1 MLLLRRTL
9 ARPPVSR
16 PFTTRASKHTPSST
30 FLRALATM
38 ATDPTRYKLNH
49 SMIRVKDPMRSVEFY
64 EFLGMKLLRKLPN
77 PDARFDLYFLAYDSP
92 KAVSHAN
99 HWTDREGIVELTH
112 NYGTE
117 DDPNYKVANGNQEPH
132 RGFGHLCISVDN
144 LQAACQRLGDAG
156 YKFQKKLT
164 DGRMRHIAF
173 VLDPDGY
180 WVEVIGQKQL
190 EQTEKEKETD
200 LGTYRMNHTMI
211 RVKDAEKSVAF
222 YKDIMG
228 MQLKR
233 TSENEKNGFNL
244 YFLGYGAPANESAP
258 EGVSATAHDEGLL
271 ELTWNYGTEKDAN
284 FKYHNGNDEPQGFGH
299 ICVSVDDLDAAC
311 ARFEE
316 KGVNW
321 KKRLTEGRMKNIAF
335 VLDPDGYWIE
345 VVQNEKLK
353 QRSNCGVI
361 RGVCGGGVA
370 SFTAFSKRPYTKRI
384 AFRPSSCLLPDAC
397 LVDVFNCKPPYH
409 VLTRRLFPNINSDTS
424 KPVLFFTSSFAFS
437 MAIEAHNTRPKILIP
452 EKVSP
457 DGLALLKESF
467 DVDEKKGLSAEQLKE
482 IIGQYEALIVR
493 SETKVTAELLG
504 AAKKL
509 KVVARAGVGVDN
521 VDVKTATSLGI
532 IVVNSPSG
540 NINAAAEHTIALLM
554 SVARN
559 VADASQSIKAGKW
572 ERSRLTGIEAKGKT
586 LAIVGLGKVGLT
598 VARIANGFGMRLIAY
613 DPYANESLAA
623 AASVIL
629 LPNLADLLTQADFL
643 TLHTP
648 LIASTKGMISRAELA
663 TMKPTARIL
672 NVARGGMIDEDALV
686 EALDAG
692 TIAGAGIDVF
702 TSEPPQPDS
711 SASRLIAHTKV
722 VATPHLGAST
732 KEAQENVSIDVC
744 EQVVSIL
751 SGELPRSAV
760 NAPII
765 LPEEYRTLQP
775 FVTLLEKMGSLYT
788 QHYSG
793 KVNAASFRT
802 TFDITYEGALA
813 ELNTTKPLF
822 AALVKGLLSP
832 ISETLNINIVN
843 AELVAKERGI
853 LINEQRSRE
862 NVDAKPYSSFITLR
876 ARASRSSSQQAR
888 QGRSASP
895 LSTRVP
901 QAQPPATGQA
911 QLHPQIAG
919 KESSEQVI
927 QGFISGNKPFIS
939 RLDRFSGEFVP
950 QGTLLICRNFDS
962 VGKIGYVGN
971 LLGKAGVNIK
981 FMNVAP
987 LHDADE
993 GEGEGSGSKEALM
1006 ILGVEGEVT
1015 EAVRKGLIS
1024 EEGALE
1030 ASLVVL

>member
-1 MLLLRRTL
+1 
-9 ARPPVSR
+9 
-16 PFTTRASKHTPSST
+16 
-30 FLRALATM
+30 
-38 ATDPTRYKLNH
+38 
-49 SMIRVKDPMRSVEFY
+49 
-64 EFLGMKLLRKLPN
+64 
-77 PDARFDLYFLAYDSP
+77 
-92 KAVSHAN
+92 
-99 HWTDREGIVELTH
+99 
-112 NYGTE
+112 
-117 DDPNYKVANGNQEPH
+117 
-132 RGFGHLCISVDN
+132 
-144 LQAACQRLGDAG
+144 
-156 YKFQKKLT
+156 
-164 DGRMRHIAF
+164 
-173 VLDPDGY
+173 
-180 WVEVIGQKQL
+180 
-190 EQTEKEKETD
+190 
-200 LGTYRMNHTMI
+200 
-211 RVKDAEKSVAF
+211 
-222 YKDIMG
+222 
-228 MQLKR
+228 
-233 TSENEKNGFNL
+233 
-244 YFLGYGAPANESAP
+244 
-258 EGVSATAHDEGLL
+258 
-271 ELTWNYGTEKDAN
+271 
-284 FKYHNGNDEPQGFGH
+284 
-299 ICVSVDDLDAAC
+299 
-311 ARFEE
+311 
-316 KGVNW
+316 
-321 KKRLTEGRMKNIAF
+321 
-335 VLDPDGYWIE
+335 
-345 VVQNEKLK
+345 
-353 QRSNCGVI
+353 
-361 RGVCGGGVA
+361 
-370 SFTAFSKRPYTKRI
+370 
-384 AFRPSSCLLPDAC
+384 
-397 LVDVFNCKPPYH
+397 
-409 VLTRRLFPNINSDTS
+409 
-424 KPVLFFTSSFAFS
+424 
-437 MAIEAHNTRPKILIP
+437 MAIETYNTRPKILIP

-467 DVDEKKGLSAEQLKE
+467 EVDERKGLSAEQLKE

-554 SVARN
+554 AVARN

-613 DPYANESLAA
+613 DPYANENLAT
-623 AASVIL
+623 AASVTL

-648 LIASTKGMISRAELA
+648 LIASTKGMISRVELA

-692 TIAGAGIDVF
+692 TIAGAGIDVW
-702 TSEPPQPDS
+702 TSEPPEADS
-711 SASRLIAHTKV
+711 SASRLIAHPKV

-876 ARASRSSSQQAR
+876 ARASRSSSQAR

-895 LSTRVP
+895 LSSRVP

-911 QLHPQIAG
+911 QLTPNTQAPA
-919 KESSEQVI
+919 KETSEQVI
-927 QGFISGNKPFIS
+927 QGFVSGNKPFIS

-993 GEGEGSGSKEALM
+993 EEGSGSKEALM

>member
-1 MLLLRRTL
+1 
-9 ARPPVSR
+9 
-16 PFTTRASKHTPSST
+16 
-30 FLRALATM
+30 M

-49 SMIRVKDPMRSVEFY
+49 SMLRVKDPKRSVEFY
-64 EFLGMKLLRKLPN
+64 EFIGMKLIQKLPN
-77 PDARFDLYFLAYDSP
+77 PDAKFDLYFLAYDSP
-92 KAVSHAN
+92 KAASHAN

-144 LQAACQRLGDAG
+144 LQAACQRLEDAG

-190 EQTEKEKETD
+190 EQTENEKETD
-200 LGTYRMNHTMI
+200 VETYRMNHTML
-211 RVKDAEKSVAF
+211 RVKDAEKSLAF
-222 YKDIMG
+222 YKDVMG

-244 YFLGYGAPANESAP
+244 YFLGYGAPANDSAP
-258 EGVSATAHDEGLL
+258 QGVSATADQEGLL
-271 ELTWNYGTEKDAN
+271 ELTWNYGTENNAS

-299 ICVSVDDLDAAC
+299 ICISVDDLDAAC

-316 KGVNW
+316 KKVNW
-321 KKRLTEGRMKNIAF
+321 KKRLTDGRMKNIAF

-353 QRSNCGVI
+353 TRSNCN
-361 RGVCGGGVA
+361 
-370 SFTAFSKRPYTKRI
+370 SKSVL
-384 AFRPSSCLLPDAC
+384 PS
-397 LVDVFNCKPPYH
+397 
-409 VLTRRLFPNINSDTS
+409 TS
-424 KPVLFFTSSFAFS
+424 AFAFS
-437 MAIEAHNTRPKILIP
+437 MAIETYDTRPKILIP

-457 DGLALLKESF
+457 DGLALLKTQFE
-467 DVDEKKGLSAEQLKE
+467 VDERKGLSPQQLQE

-493 SETKVTAELLG
+493 SETKVTAELMG

-540 NINAAAEHTIALLM
+540 NINAAAEHTIALMM

-559 VADASQSIKAGKW
+559 VADASHSIKAGKW

-613 DPYANESLAA
+613 DPYANQNLAA
-623 AASVIL
+623 AASVTL

-648 LIASTKGMISRAELA
+648 LIASTKGMISKAELA

-702 TSEPPQPDS
+702 TSEPPEADS
-711 SASRLIAHTKV
+711 SASRLIAHPKV

-775 FVTLLEKMGSLYT
+775 FVTLVEKMGSLYT
-788 QHYSG
+788 QHYSS

-802 TFDITYEGALA
+802 TFDITYEGALT

-832 ISETLNINIVN
+832 ISEILNINIVN

-862 NVDAKPYSSFITLR
+862 NVDDKPYSSFITLR
-876 ARASRSSSQQAR
+876 ARASRSSSQAR

-901 QAQPPATGQA
+901 QTTPPATGQA
-911 QLHPQIAG
+911 QLNPNSQPATA

-927 QGFISGNKPFIS
+927 QGFVSGNKPFIS

-987 LHDADE
+987 LHEADE
-993 GEGEGSGSKEALM
+993 AGEAQNGNESKEALM

-1015 EAVRKGLIS
+1015 EDVRKGLIS
-1024 EEGALE
+1024 PEGALE